1 MLNIKLDSITGIAI
15 LRPEGALSEV
25 DFDKA
30 AGVIDP
36 YIETHGKLKGLIIC
50 TQTFPGWKSF
60 GSLVK
65 HFKFVKNH
73 HSKLSHVALVTDS
86 ELGDLAEKIAGHFI
100 SAKIKHF
107 PYNQFS
113 KAQNWILNSK
123 PD

>member
-100 SAKIKHF
+100 SAKIKYF

>member
-1 MLNIKLDSITGIAI
+1 MLHIELDCFNGIAI
-15 LRPEGALSEV
+15 LRPEGALSEN

-30 AGVIDP
+30 ASVIDP
-36 YIETHGKLKGLIIC
+36 YIETYGKLVGLIIS
-50 TQTFPGWKSF
+50 TQTFPGWESF
-60 GSLVK
+60 GSLIK

-86 ELGDLAEKIAGHFI
+86 ELGDLAEKIASHFI

-107 PYNQFS
+107 SYNQFGE
-113 KAQNWILNSK
+113 AQNWILNSK